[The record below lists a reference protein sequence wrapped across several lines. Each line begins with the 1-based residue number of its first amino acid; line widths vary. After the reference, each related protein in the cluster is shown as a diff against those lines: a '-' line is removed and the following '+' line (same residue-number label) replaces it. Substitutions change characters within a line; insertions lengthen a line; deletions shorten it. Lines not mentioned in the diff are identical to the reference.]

1 MLATADRFSTISC
14 TMIPPQLFFIIP
26 IVGLGRTCPAKD
38 AFLASLGEYCM
49 SLMIL
54 SLLLSNASA
63 GVVVVDEGAVLRTEC
78 LFCLSVCQRFS
89 QFGACL
95 ADCRHCAWILV
106 TDVNILK
113 IRAQCFVQ
121 RPCVECRRV

>member
-1 MLATADRFSTISC
+1 
-14 TMIPPQLFFIIP
+14 
-26 IVGLGRTCPAKD
+26 
-38 AFLASLGEYCM
+38 M

-78 LFCLSVCQRFS
+78 LLCLSVCQVF

-95 ADCRHCAWILV
+95 ADCRHCAWILAAN
-106 TDVNILK
+106 VNNLK

>member
-14 TMIPPQLFFIIP
+14 TMIPPQLFFITP
-26 IVGLGRTCPAKD
+26 IVGLGRTCPAKG
-38 AFLASLGEYCM
+38 AFLASLGDYCM

-63 GVVVVDEGAVLRTEC
+63 GVVVVDEAALLRTEC
-78 LFCLSVCQRFS
+78 LLCLSVCQLF
-89 QFGACL
+89 QFGAWL
-95 ADCRHCAWILV
+95 ADCAWNLAAN
-106 TDVNILK
+106 VNILK